1 MQNPSARDT
10 GRLPYF
16 AVARVDPDPV
26 QLAYDL
32 LALVVP
38 AQTRDEPAPLD
49 ARAAARVE
57 GEGAELR
64 EDGEDG
70 AGGAVAGA
78 RVLVCADGAGR
89 RGVVGEG
96 EGVGEEEGAGGDDA
110 QRAGVGGGGLGE
122 RGGGGAEAG
131 HGRSWRTSSSAPSS
145 SPSSPASAPAAK
157 HLWRLFPSNRQ
168 AISTQAIHFLF
179 RNGWRLKLD
188 ILGIT
193 VTLTDA

>member
-38 AQTRDEPAPLD
+38 AQARDEPAPLD
-49 ARAAARVE
+49 PAAAARARIE
-57 GEGAELR
+57 RERAELR
-64 EDGEDG
+64 EHGEDG

-131 HGRSWRTSSSAPSS
+131 HRRSGGRRRPRRRPRRPRQLRLRLPSTCGGCF
-145 SPSSPASAPAAK
+145 
-157 HLWRLFPSNRQ
+157 R
-168 AISTQAIHFLF
+168 AIV
-179 RNGWRLKLD
+179 RP
-188 ILGIT
+188 
-193 VTLTDA
+193 